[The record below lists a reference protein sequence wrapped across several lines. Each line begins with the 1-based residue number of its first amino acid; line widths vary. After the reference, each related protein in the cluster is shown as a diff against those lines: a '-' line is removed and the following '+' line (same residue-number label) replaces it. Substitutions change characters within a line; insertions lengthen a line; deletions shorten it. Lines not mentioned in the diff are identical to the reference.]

1 MKNKIFIFASLSG
14 FLMLSAC
21 QKNEDLPTSV
31 NQRWAAVASQDYE
44 TAYGYFSPG
53 YRETESLDSYRLR
66 MASARL
72 NVQWKEGAFES
83 QQCSDEQVCEVKV
96 NILYEYSFPK
106 RSMGGMEVNTSMT
119 ENWIN
124 LDGKWYLVPKNK

>member
-1 MKNKIFIFASLSG
+1 MKNKVFLLASVSAM
-14 FLMLSAC
+14 LMLTAC
-21 QKNEDLPTSV
+21 QQNEDLPTSV
-31 NQRWAAVASQDYE
+31 NNRWKAVTAQDYE

-53 YRETESLDSYRLR
+53 YKETESYDAYRLR
-66 MASARL
+66 MATAQLS
-72 NVQWKEGAFES
+72 VQWKEGVFES
-83 QQCSDEQVCEVKV
+83 QECEDEQVCEVKV
-96 NILYEYSFPK
+96 NIRYEYSFPK